1 MSDGSDQYTL
11 PNQHNRKKTKH
22 SKEGLHETPECEWEI
37 YIEQRHGHLQ
47 HHGHGA
53 GVQQPHGVGGHRGA
67 RLPRPRGLGLQRHVK
82 ATLPTWGGRGD
93 EGWGGRRERVT
104 T

>member
-1 MSDGSDQYTL
+1 
-11 PNQHNRKKTKH
+11 
-22 SKEGLHETPECEWEI
+22 
-37 YIEQRHGHLQ
+37 
-47 HHGHGA
+47 
-53 GVQQPHGVGGHRGA
+53 
-67 RLPRPRGLGLQRHVK
+67 LQRHVK